1 MAEFLNPNE
10 QYSRKGNMIYNAA
23 MEKVATL
30 KQWFPDIPKLTVT
43 GIEYLNKYQ
52 SLYPDLVEI
61 TTYEPFEQLTL
72 F

>member
-1 MAEFLNPNE
+1 
-10 QYSRKGNMIYNAA
+10 